1 MDFTPITAADRQE
14 PYVAPQTLRDRG
26 WRRMKGNPLALWGMA
41 IVIVMTLLAV
51 IGPFL
56 SPYTYADQSLADAN
70 AWPSA
75 AHWFGT
81 DSLGRDLFVRV
92 LYGARISLSIGL
104 VASLINVFIGV
115 LYGGISALV
124 GGRVDRI
131 MMHIVDILYSIPMLL
146 YVILLMVVFKPGLL
160 NIYLA
165 LGIAYWLNMARVVR
179 GQILSLKQQE
189 YVMAARSCGTSTWQI
204 LRRHMIP
211 NCVGPIIVTLTLSIP
226 EAIFTEA
233 FLSFIGLGVSAP
245 MASWGVLASE
255 GINSMRSFPFQLV
268 FPLGSVHYHAGL
280 HVLRRRP
287 ARCLRSAE
295 PEGGKSMKPLLEVR
309 HLSISFHTYRGLLEA
324 VHAVS
329 LTVHAGE
336 TVASSVNRAA
346 ASRLR
351 LRRS

>member
-1 MDFTPITAADRQE
+1 MMDFTPLTAADRTE
-14 PYVAPQTLRDRG
+14 PYVPPQTLRDRG
-26 WRRMKGNPLALWGMA
+26 WRQMKKNRLALWGLA
-41 IVIVMTLLAV
+41 IVVVMSLLA
-51 IGPFL
+51 IAGPWL
-56 SPYTYADQSLADAN
+56 APYTYADQNLKAAN

-115 LYGGISALV
+115 IYGGIAGLV
-124 GGRVDRI
+124 GGRTDQI

-165 LGIAYWLNMARVVR
+165 LGIAYWLNMARIVR

-189 YVMAARSCGTSTWQI
+189 YVMAARSCGTSTWHI
-204 LRRHMIP
+204 LCRHMIP

-226 EAIFTEA
+226 DAIFTEA

-268 FPLGSVHYHAGL
+268 FPALALCITMLGFMFLGDGL
-280 HVLRRRP
+280 RDALDP
-287 ARCLRSAE
+287 QNQK
-295 PEGGKSMKPLLEVR
+295 EGR
-309 HLSISFHTYRGLLEA
+309 
-324 VHAVS
+324 
-329 LTVHAGE
+329 
-336 TVASSVNRAA
+336 
-346 ASRLR
+346 
-351 LRRS
+351 